1 MFGEN
6 ALINRVPRNAH
17 CVAMEFTDL
26 GILDIESYNQIFK
39 KLQEEEQRF
48 KKGFFERTVFKEQ
61 HLWDQ
66 AKLIMSYFDKRVYP
80 RGYNLFKRGTPCK
93 KVWIVVE
100 GQVVF
105 WENVAIKKNID
116 YDHISQLVKSQPVK
130 RVDCIIQADG
140 DFIGEEVALDTIESS
155 PKNHSNIQTRP
166 KLYEYFATT
175 NTQIICYECTKES
188 FAHFFKI
195 NNDLREFFTKQI
207 ESKIMLIS
215 HMRDKLD
222 QRKSKINLTQAVE
235 SIQIRKAVKEAES
248 KNREFSINQTRIADR
263 LDDVNESRQ
272 IPRKYLKA
280 LDNISNIRSLEN
292 LTREAPIKENTSEN
306 FFKLVTRTKLK
317 DGDIDGGNRKLN
329 SFFEIKKIKRKIQF
343 RVDPE
348 LFVTHPKQDAE
359 RPDVG
364 AYMRS
369 NNAFRSSSSS
379 SHILV
384 DKMKYRLLEPKS
396 EMQVDSLLKLK
407 PIFVGSLRKVASDA
421 NSHSSPDQSRSPE
434 KSAIKKGSTFQREA
448 SLGRIPAKMILE
460 GSMVDLKTSAI
471 SGSKLNL
478 KRLISKASEFSFP
491 ILSKSTSMAG
501 SPVKYRRV
509 HMGKSNGSIT
519 DL

>member
-1 MFGEN
+1 
-6 ALINRVPRNAH
+6 
-17 CVAMEFTDL
+17 MEFTDL

-80 RGYNLFKRGTPCK
+80 RGYNLFKRGTACK

-105 WENVAIKKNID
+105 WENVAIKKTID

-155 PKNHSNIQTRP
+155 PKNYLNIQTRP

-188 FAHFFKI
+188 FAHLFKI
-195 NNDLREFFTKQI
+195 NNDMREFFTKRI

-248 KNREFSINQTRIADR
+248 KNREFSINQTRIAGR

-280 LDNISNIRSLEN
+280 LDNISNIWSLEN
-292 LTREAPIKENTSEN
+292 PTREAKIKENTNEN
-306 FFKLVTRTKLK
+306 FFKLVTRTKIK

-329 SFFEIKKIKRKIQF
+329 SFFEVKKTKKKIQF

-348 LFVTHPKQDAE
+348 LFVTQPKQDPE

-369 NNAFRSSSSS
+369 NNVFRSSSS

-384 DKMKYRLLEPKS
+384 EKMKYKLLEPKS
-396 EMQVDSLLKLK
+396 EMQADSLLKLK
-407 PIFVGSLRKVASDA
+407 PIFVGSLRKMASEA

-434 KSAIKKGSTFQREA
+434 KSTIKKGSTFHRET
-448 SLGRIPAKMILE
+448 SLGRTPEKMILE
-460 GSMVDLKTSAI
+460 GSMVDFKTSAI

-478 KRLISKASEFSFP
+478 KKLISKASEFSFP

-501 SPVKYRRV
+501 SPVKFRGV